1 LVENKPLPEGLSN
14 CWLRWALF
22 IFGWINIGI
31 GAVGIVVPG
40 LPTTIFLIIAL
51 WAFSKSSDRF
61 QSWLWNHP
69 RFGPNVRHW
78 HNHRVIPVRAKIL
91 AVAMMISSLAIIV
104 LVVAD
109 DWVLPVTVAVVMIP
123 AAIYVV
129 TRASAPPREAVVAV
143 DGADRST
150 RIRPGFGDMKTNDAD
165 DN

>member
-1 LVENKPLPEGLSN
+1 MVENRPLPEGLSN

-22 IFGWINIGI
+22 IFGWLNIGI
-31 GAVGIVVPG
+31 GAVGIIVPG

-91 AVAMMISSLAIIV
+91 AVAMMITSLVIIV
-104 LVVAD
+104 FFVAEN
-109 DWVLPVTVAVVMIP
+109 WILPTTVALVMIP
-123 AAIYVV
+123 AAVYVI
-129 TRASAPPREAVVAV
+129 TRASVPPREAVVTL
-143 DGADRST
+143 DGTKGST
-150 RIRPGFGDMKTNDAD
+150 RFRSGFGDVKANDAD